1 MSFEHKEHIKEI
13 ITSSIDAKE
22 DLLKSTECIE
32 MINKLARLCLDTLV
46 EGGKIIFAGN
56 GGSFGDSQHIS
67 AEFTSRFLFDRKPLA
82 SIALG
87 TNSSSMSAIGN
98 DYGYEYVFSRELE
111 ALGKSEDIFVPISTS
126 GNSSNILEAINIAN
140 EKNIKTI
147 GLTGSNQGKM
157 TGMCECISVPS
168 TDTGRI
174 QECHILIGH
183 IVCGL
188 VENLYFKK

>member
-1 MSFEHKEHIKEI
+1 MSFENEEHIKEI
-13 ITSSIDAKE
+13 ITSSMDAKE
-22 DLLKSTECIE
+22 DLLNSTECIE
-32 MINKLARLCLDTLV
+32 MISKLARFCLDALV

-157 TGMCECISVPS
+157 NGMCECISVPS